1 MYDDNFML
9 GVLSGIIIFKNLA
22 LFFEMFKVGLFSI
35 GGGLATL
42 PFLFELTE
50 KYNWFTAS
58 DLTNMIAV
66 SESTPGPIGV
76 NMATY
81 VGFKT
86 GGILGGILSTLALVT
101 PSIIVILVIAGILE
115 KFKNSIIVKDLFYGL
130 RAAVAGLIAA
140 SVLNVFAQNLI
151 IPDAQGLIT
160 MLDYKKI
167 ALFAVLTFGV
177 FKFKKH
183 PLVYIGTGAL
193 AGIIL
198 GI

>member
-1 MYDDNFML
+1 MFDER
-9 GVLSGIIIFKNLA
+9 IFLFAVTERVFANLA

-50 KYNWFTAS
+50 KYNWFSAA

-81 VGFKT
+81 VGFNVS
-86 GGILGGILSTLALVT
+86 GVFGGILSTLALVA
-101 PSIIVILVIAGILE
+101 PSIIVILIIAGILE
-115 KFKNSIIVKDLFYGL
+115 KFKDSIFVKDLFYGL
-130 RAAVAGLIAA
+130 RAAVAGLIAT
-140 SVLNVFAQNLI
+140 SVLTVFAQNLI
-151 IPDAQGLIT
+151 IPNAQSLIA

-167 ALFAVLTFGV
+167 ILFAALVFGV

-183 PLVYIGTGAL
+183 PLVYIATGAL
-193 AGIIL
+193 AGVLL